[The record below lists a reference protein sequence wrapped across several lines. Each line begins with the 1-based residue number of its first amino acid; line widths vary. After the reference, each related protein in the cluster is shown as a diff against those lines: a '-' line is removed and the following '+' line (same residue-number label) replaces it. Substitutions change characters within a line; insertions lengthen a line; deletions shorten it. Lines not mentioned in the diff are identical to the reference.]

1 MYNNADYSNSDS
13 SFSFLPEHEQL
24 LEVSSI
30 STLNGSSL
38 ADYAK
43 LCKSVEDNFDCCSH
57 LPNGS
62 NEHIH
67 FASQS
72 NCASLYSSTQQR
84 KPMAQDAEDG
94 PDFLD
99 VEQHGWEGNSHI
111 YNASRPPMNQDEFD
125 KRFCYRT
132 PHTSNILREHAS
144 AFLKYYYRPC
154 LSSRRMANFFLNF
167 FPILQWLPN
176 YEWRNWFASDVIGG
190 LVTGVMHVP
199 QGIAY
204 AQLAG
209 VDAVVGLYTSFFP
222 PLFYMFFGTSRH
234 NSIGSFAVVALMTN
248 VAMNRLFDA
257 HKGEMPVSNGNASDL
272 NNLLPLSPIIVS
284 STLACCI
291 GLVTL
296 AMGILRLD
304 MISTYFSDQVVAG
317 FTTGASV
324 HVFAAQLKFIFGL
337 SGLPQRSGA
346 GNLIMK
352 FYDICYRLPQTH
364 IPSFAVSIISIV
376 LLCIG
381 KEFLNPLLKKRF
393 NLNVTIPFELFLM
406 VLGTF
411 LSFLFHGHSKF
422 GLEIVDRIPAGIP
435 TPIMPDLTLLP
446 ELLPDAIAIAAVVMA
461 VHISLAKI
469 IAKKKCYRVD
479 PGQELFALGFSST
492 LSSFF
497 PVYPVSCS
505 LGRTLVN
512 VEANT
517 KTQLSTIFSCAF
529 LAAII
534 LYFGQWLRTLPM
546 CILSSI
552 IVVALKGIFRKIAD
566 LRRLWPLSRIDFAI
580 WLVSFVSTVCWDVSQ
595 GLVISIGFALLTT
608 VFRTQWPRWH
618 FLANL
623 SGTNDFRDAE
633 RYELISTFPGICIF
647 RFDSPLLFTNV
658 DNFKETIH
666 KAFQR
671 WKRYQ
676 GAQLGL
682 HVVGSTLRLRH
693 TTSTPSLQIF
703 TKLSSN
709 GIIVPANLSPQ
720 TSLQQKQ
727 NIHSKQLEAVDE
739 NEQQQ
744 EDEDKRS
751 TTNAL
756 PSLNIKSGTEAKSEA
771 FLDNQKTLEK
781 NSSFDSPQ
789 RLHFIV
795 DCSGFTFVDCMGV
808 NALKEIF
815 TEMRQQRVRVY
826 FAAAKAPVRD
836 LFEKSGFYEYVPKR
850 NFYPTIR
857 DAVALARMRRSASS
871 QNLLDESTA
880 HRVYDE
886 IETMQITQPEQ

>member
-1 MYNNADYSNSDS
+1 MS
-13 SFSFLPEHEQL
+13 
-24 LEVSSI
+24 
-30 STLNGSSL
+30 
-38 ADYAK
+38 
-43 LCKSVEDNFDCCSH
+43 
-57 LPNGS
+57 
-62 NEHIH
+62 
-67 FASQS
+67 
-72 NCASLYSSTQQR
+72 
-84 KPMAQDAEDG
+84 
-94 PDFLD
+94 
-99 VEQHGWEGNSHI
+99 
-111 YNASRPPMNQDEFD
+111 
-125 KRFCYRT
+125 
-132 PHTSNILREHAS
+132 
-144 AFLKYYYRPC
+144 
-154 LSSRRMANFFLNF
+154 
-167 FPILQWLPN
+167 
-176 YEWRNWFASDVIGG
+176 
-190 LVTGVMHVP
+190 
-199 QGIAY
+199 
-204 AQLAG
+204 
-209 VDAVVGLYTSFFP
+209 
-222 PLFYMFFGTSRH
+222 
-234 NSIGSFAVVALMTN
+234 N

-257 HKGEMPVSNGNASDL
+257 RRELFNNFNNASDL
-272 NNLLPLSPIIVS
+272 NTSPLSPIIVS

-337 SGLPQRSGA
+337 SRLPARSGA

-352 FYDICYRLPQTH
+352 FYDICKRIPQIH
-364 IPSFAVSIISIV
+364 IPTFTVS
-376 LLCIG
+376 
-381 KEFLNPLLKKRF
+381 FLNPLLKKNF
-393 NLNVTIPFELFLM
+393 KLNVPIPFELFLM

-422 GLEIVDRIPAGIP
+422 GLEIVDHIPAGIP
-435 TPIMPDLTLLP
+435 TPILPDLTLLP

-517 KTQLSTIFSCAF
+517 KTQLSTIFSCTF
-529 LAAII
+529 LAAVI

-546 CILSSI
+546 AC
-552 IVVALKGIFRKIAD
+552 IFRKIAD
-566 LRRLWPLSRIDFAI
+566 LRRLWPLSRIDFSI

-633 RYELISTFPGICIF
+633 RYELIHTFPGICIF

-682 HVVGSTLRLRH
+682 HVVGSTLRLRQ

-703 TKLSSN
+703 TKLGSN
-709 GIIVPANLSPQ
+709 GIVVPANLSPK
-720 TSLQQKQ
+720 SNLQRKRDDDEHNQ
-727 NIHSKQLEAVDE
+727 NERQPEDE
-739 NEQQQ
+739 NNET
-744 EDEDKRS
+744 K
-751 TTNAL
+751 
-756 PSLNIKSGTEAKSEA
+756 TEAFSQSFE
-771 FLDNQKTLEK
+771 NQKTLEK
-781 NSSFDSPQ
+781 IGSFDSPQ
-789 RLHFIV
+789 HLHFIV

-836 LFEKSGFYEYVPKR
+836 LFEKCGFYEYVPKR

-857 DAVALARMRRSASS
+857 DAVAIARMRRNASS
-871 QNLLDESTA
+871 QNLLDESVI

>member
-1 MYNNADYSNSDS
+1 
-13 SFSFLPEHEQL
+13 
-24 LEVSSI
+24 
-30 STLNGSSL
+30 
-38 ADYAK
+38 
-43 LCKSVEDNFDCCSH
+43 
-57 LPNGS
+57 
-62 NEHIH
+62 
-67 FASQS
+67 
-72 NCASLYSSTQQR
+72 
-84 KPMAQDAEDG
+84 MAQDAEDG

-99 VEQHGWEGNSHI
+99 VEQNGWDLNSPP
-111 YNASRPPMNQDEFD
+111 YNNNTSRPPMNQDEFD

-132 PHTSNILREHAS
+132 PRSSNILKERAS
-144 AFLKYYYRPC
+144 ALLRYYYRPC
-154 LSSRRMANFFLNF
+154 LSTRSLTIFFLNF

-176 YEWRNWFASDVIGG
+176 YEWKNWFASDIIGG
-190 LVTGVMHVP
+190 IVTGVMHVP

-222 PLFYMFFGTSRH
+222 PLIYMFFGTSRH
-234 NSIGSFAVVALMTN
+234 NSIGKINTVNALKKAH
-248 VAMNRLFDA
+248 VLLFFNPLV
-257 HKGEMPVSNGNASDL
+257 GCASIRDCSSIRAFTTS
-272 NNLLPLSPIIVS
+272 PLSPIIVS

-337 SGLPQRSGA
+337 SRLPARSGA
-346 GNLIMK
+346 GNLIM
-352 FYDICYRLPQTH
+352 
-364 IPSFAVSIISIV
+364 
-376 LLCIG
+376 
-381 KEFLNPLLKKRF
+381 FLNPLLKKNF
-393 NLNVTIPFELFLM
+393 KLNVPIPFELFLM

-422 GLEIVDRIPAGIP
+422 GLEIVDHIPAGIP
-435 TPIMPDLTLLP
+435 TPILPDLTLLP

-517 KTQLSTIFSCAF
+517 KTQLSTIFSCTF
-529 LAAII
+529 LAA
-534 LYFGQWLRTLPM
+534 

-552 IVVALKGIFRKIAD
+552 IIVALKGIFRKIAD
-566 LRRLWPLSRIDFAI
+566 LRRLWPLSRIDFSI

-595 GLVISIGFALLTT
+595 GLVISI

-633 RYELISTFPGICIF
+633 RYELIHTFPGICIF

-682 HVVGSTLRLRH
+682 HVVGSTLRLRQ

-703 TKLSSN
+703 TKLGSN
-709 GIIVPANLSPQ
+709 GIVVPANLSPK
-720 TSLQQKQ
+720 SNLQRKRDD
-727 NIHSKQLEAVDE
+727 DE
-739 NEQQQ
+739 HNR
-744 EDEDKRS
+744 KF
-751 TTNAL
+751 L
-756 PSLNIKSGTEAKSEA
+756 IIVVSGNVISGIYVLISECS
-771 FLDNQKTLEK
+771 FRNC
-781 NSSFDSPQ
+781 SFDSPQ
-789 RLHFIV
+789 HLHFIV

-836 LFEKSGFYEYVPKR
+836 LFEKCGFYEYVPKR

-857 DAVALARMRRSASS
+857 DAVAIARMRRNASS
-871 QNLLDESTA
+871 QNLLDESVI

>member
-1 MYNNADYSNSDS
+1 
-13 SFSFLPEHEQL
+13 
-24 LEVSSI
+24 
-30 STLNGSSL
+30 
-38 ADYAK
+38 
-43 LCKSVEDNFDCCSH
+43 
-57 LPNGS
+57 
-62 NEHIH
+62 
-67 FASQS
+67 
-72 NCASLYSSTQQR
+72 
-84 KPMAQDAEDG
+84 
-94 PDFLD
+94 
-99 VEQHGWEGNSHI
+99 
-111 YNASRPPMNQDEFD
+111 
-125 KRFCYRT
+125 
-132 PHTSNILREHAS
+132 
-144 AFLKYYYRPC
+144 
-154 LSSRRMANFFLNF
+154 
-167 FPILQWLPN
+167 
-176 YEWRNWFASDVIGG
+176 
-190 LVTGVMHVP
+190 
-199 QGIAY
+199 
-204 AQLAG
+204 
-209 VDAVVGLYTSFFP
+209 
-222 PLFYMFFGTSRH
+222 
-234 NSIGSFAVVALMTN
+234 
-248 VAMNRLFDA
+248 
-257 HKGEMPVSNGNASDL
+257 
-272 NNLLPLSPIIVS
+272 
-284 STLACCI
+284 
-291 GLVTL
+291 
-296 AMGILRLD
+296 
-304 MISTYFSDQVVAG
+304 
-317 FTTGASV
+317 
-324 HVFAAQLKFIFGL
+324 
-337 SGLPQRSGA
+337 
-346 GNLIMK
+346 
-352 FYDICYRLPQTH
+352 
-364 IPSFAVSIISIV
+364 
-376 LLCIG
+376 
-381 KEFLNPLLKKRF
+381 
-393 NLNVTIPFELFLM
+393 M

-422 GLEIVDRIPAGIP
+422 GLEIVDHIPAGIP

-517 KTQLSTIFSCAF
+517 KTQLSTIFSCTF
-529 LAAII
+529 LAA
-534 LYFGQWLRTLPM
+534 

-552 IVVALKGIFRKIAD
+552 IIVALKGIFRKIAD
-566 LRRLWPLSRIDFAI
+566 LRRLWPLSRIDFSI

-633 RYELISTFPGICIF
+633 RYELIHTFPGICIF

-682 HVVGSTLRLRH
+682 HVVGSTLRVQMELLFQLICH
-693 TTSTPSLQIF
+693 PNQTCSG
-703 TKLSSN
+703 N
-709 GIIVPANLSPQ
+709 GRTMMKITNERQP
-720 TSLQQKQ
+720 
-727 NIHSKQLEAVDE
+727 EDE
-739 NEQQQ
+739 NIEA
-744 EDEDKRS
+744 K
-751 TTNAL
+751 
-756 PSLNIKSGTEAKSEA
+756 TEAYSQSFE
-771 FLDNQKTLEK
+771 NQKTLEK
-781 NSSFDSPQ
+781 IGSFDSPQ
-789 RLHFIV
+789 HLHFIV

-836 LFEKSGFYEYVPKR
+836 LFEKCGFYEYVPKR

-857 DAVALARMRRSASS
+857 DAVAIARMRRNASS
-871 QNLLDESTA
+871 QNLLEESII

>member
-1 MYNNADYSNSDS
+1 MSVKIHPKIVVDTGNVNEKNTKIKNDKSNENSHCSNNASNS
-13 SFSFLPEHEQL
+13 
-24 LEVSSI
+24 
-30 STLNGSSL
+30 
-38 ADYAK
+38 
-43 LCKSVEDNFDCCSH
+43 
-57 LPNGS
+57 
-62 NEHIH
+62 
-67 FASQS
+67 
-72 NCASLYSSTQQR
+72 ASLYFSTQHKQFR
-84 KPMAQDAEDG
+84 KSMAQDAEDG

-99 VEQHGWEGNSHI
+99 VEQHGWDLNSPF
-111 YNASRPPMNQDEFD
+111 YNNNTSRPPMNQEEFD

-132 PHTSNILREHAS
+132 PRSSNILKERAS
-144 AFLKYYYRPC
+144 ALLRYYYRPC
-154 LSSRRMANFFLNF
+154 LSSRSMTNFFLNL

-176 YEWRNWFASDVIGG
+176 YEWKNWFASDIVGG
-190 LVTGVMHVP
+190 IVTGVMHVP

-222 PLFYMFFGTSRH
+222 PLIYMFFGTSRH
-234 NSIGSFAVVALMTN
+234 NSIGSFAVVALMSN

-257 HKGEMPVSNGNASDL
+257 REELSNNFNNASDS
-272 NNLLPLSPIIVS
+272 NPSPLSPIIVS

-337 SGLPQRSGA
+337 SGLPARSGA

-352 FYDICYRLPQTH
+352 FYDICKRIPQIH
-364 IPSFAVSIISIV
+364 IPTFTVSVISII

-381 KEFLNPLLKKRF
+381 KEFLNPLLKKNF
-393 NLNVTIPFELFLM
+393 KLNVPIPFELFLM

-411 LSFLFHGHSKF
+411 LSFLFHGHSKY
-422 GLEIVDRIPAGIP
+422 GLEIVDHIPAGIP

-446 ELLPDAIAIAAVVMA
+446 ELLPDAVAIAAVVMA

-505 LGRTLVN
+505 L
-512 VEANT
+512 
-517 KTQLSTIFSCAF
+517 AF
-529 LAAII
+529 HNFF
-534 LYFGQWLRTLPM
+534 LYFFGCRNSLLWSMASDIAYGILKFIFVSTFHFQ

-552 IVVALKGIFRKIAD
+552 IIVALKGIFRKIAD
-566 LRRLWPLSRIDFAI
+566 LRRLWPLSRIDFSI

-633 RYELISTFPGICIF
+633 RYELIHTFPGICIF

-682 HVVGSTLRLRH
+682 HVVGSTLRLRQ

-703 TKLSSN
+703 TKLGSN
-709 GIIVPANLSPQ
+709 GIVVPANLSPQ
-720 TSLQQKQ
+720 SNLQRKRDDDEYKQ
-727 NIHSKQLEAVDE
+727 NEKKP
-739 NEQQQ
+739 
-744 EDEDKRS
+744 EDED
-751 TTNAL
+751 
-756 PSLNIKSGTEAKSEA
+756 TEAKTEA
-771 FLDNQKTLEK
+771 LSQDFNNQKTLEK
-781 NSSFDSPQ
+781 IGSFDSPQ
-789 RLHFIV
+789 HLHFIV

-836 LFEKSGFYEYVPKR
+836 LFEKCGFYEYVPKR

-857 DAVALARMRRSASS
+857 DAVAIARMRRNASS
-871 QNLLDESTA
+871 QNLLDESVI

>member
-1 MYNNADYSNSDS
+1 
-13 SFSFLPEHEQL
+13 
-24 LEVSSI
+24 
-30 STLNGSSL
+30 
-38 ADYAK
+38 
-43 LCKSVEDNFDCCSH
+43 
-57 LPNGS
+57 
-62 NEHIH
+62 
-67 FASQS
+67 
-72 NCASLYSSTQQR
+72 
-84 KPMAQDAEDG
+84 MAQDAEDG

-99 VEQHGWEGNSHI
+99 VEQHG
-111 YNASRPPMNQDEFD
+111 
-125 KRFCYRT
+125 
-132 PHTSNILREHAS
+132 
-144 AFLKYYYRPC
+144 
-154 LSSRRMANFFLNF
+154 F

-176 YEWRNWFASDVIGG
+176 YEWKNWFASDIIGG
-190 LVTGVMHVP
+190 IVTGVMHVP

-209 VDAVVGLYTSFFP
+209 VDAV
-222 PLFYMFFGTSRH
+222 
-234 NSIGSFAVVALMTN
+234 
-248 VAMNRLFDA
+248 
-257 HKGEMPVSNGNASDL
+257 
-272 NNLLPLSPIIVS
+272 
-284 STLACCI
+284 
-291 GLVTL
+291 
-296 AMGILRLD
+296 
-304 MISTYFSDQVVAG
+304 VVAG

-337 SGLPQRSGA
+337 SGLPARSGA
-346 GNLIMK
+346 GNLIM
-352 FYDICYRLPQTH
+352 
-364 IPSFAVSIISIV
+364 
-376 LLCIG
+376 
-381 KEFLNPLLKKRF
+381 FLNPLLKKNF
-393 NLNVTIPFELFLM
+393 KLNVPIPFELFLM
-406 VLGTF
+406 VLGTS
-411 LSFLFHGHSKF
+411 LSFLFHGHSKY
-422 GLEIVDRIPAGIP
+422 GLEIVDHIPAGIP

-446 ELLPDAIAIAAVVMA
+446 ELLPDAIAIAGVVMA

-505 LGRTLVN
+505 LGRTLCV
-512 VEANT
+512 
-517 KTQLSTIFSCAF
+517 
-529 LAAII
+529 
-534 LYFGQWLRTLPM
+534 
-546 CILSSI
+546 LSSI
-552 IVVALKGIFRKIAD
+552 IIVALKGIFRKIAD
-566 LRRLWPLSRIDFAI
+566 LRRLWPLSRIDFSI

-633 RYELISTFPGICIF
+633 RYELIHTFPGICIF

-682 HVVGSTLRLRH
+682 HVVGSTLRLRQ
-693 TTSTPSLQIF
+693 TASTPSLQIF
-703 TKLSSN
+703 TKFGSN
-709 GIIVPANLSPQ
+709 GVVVPANLSPQ
-720 TSLQQKQ
+720 SNLQRKRDDDDEHKQ
-727 NIHSKQLEAVDE
+727 NERQP
-739 NEQQQ
+739 
-744 EDEDKRS
+744 EDED
-751 TTNAL
+751 
-756 PSLNIKSGTEAKSEA
+756 TEANTEA
-771 FLDNQKTLEK
+771 FPQDFNNQKTLEK
-781 NSSFDSPQ
+781 IGSFDSSQ
-789 RLHFIV
+789 HLHFIV

-836 LFEKSGFYEYVPKR
+836 LFEKCGFYEYVPKR

-857 DAVALARMRRSASS
+857 DAVAIARMRRNASS
-871 QNLLDESTA
+871 QNLLEESVI

>member
-1 MYNNADYSNSDS
+1 
-13 SFSFLPEHEQL
+13 
-24 LEVSSI
+24 
-30 STLNGSSL
+30 
-38 ADYAK
+38 
-43 LCKSVEDNFDCCSH
+43 
-57 LPNGS
+57 
-62 NEHIH
+62 
-67 FASQS
+67 
-72 NCASLYSSTQQR
+72 
-84 KPMAQDAEDG
+84 
-94 PDFLD
+94 
-99 VEQHGWEGNSHI
+99 
-111 YNASRPPMNQDEFD
+111 
-125 KRFCYRT
+125 
-132 PHTSNILREHAS
+132 
-144 AFLKYYYRPC
+144 
-154 LSSRRMANFFLNF
+154 
-167 FPILQWLPN
+167 
-176 YEWRNWFASDVIGG
+176 
-190 LVTGVMHVP
+190 
-199 QGIAY
+199 
-204 AQLAG
+204 
-209 VDAVVGLYTSFFP
+209 
-222 PLFYMFFGTSRH
+222 
-234 NSIGSFAVVALMTN
+234 MTN

-257 HKGEMPVSNGNASDL
+257 HKGEMPNIVSNGNASDL
-272 NNLLPLSPIIVS
+272 NVWNLLPLSPIIVS

-346 GNLIMK
+346 GNLIM
-352 FYDICYRLPQTH
+352 
-364 IPSFAVSIISIV
+364 
-376 LLCIG
+376 
-381 KEFLNPLLKKRF
+381 FLNPLLKKRF
-393 NLNVTIPFELFLM
+393 NLNVPIPFELFLM

-446 ELLPDAIAIAAVVMA
+446 ELLPDAIAIAAV
-461 VHISLAKI
+461 
-469 IAKKKCYRVD
+469 
-479 PGQELFALGFSST
+479 ELFALGFSST

-608 VFRTQWPRWH
+608 VKLHFSWH

-658 DNFKETIH
+658 DNFKTIH

-727 NIHSKQLEAVDE
+727 NIHSKQLEAVDGKI
-739 NEQQQ
+739 
-744 EDEDKRS
+744 DC
-751 TTNAL
+751 
-756 PSLNIKSGTEAKSEA
+756 
-771 FLDNQKTLEK
+771 
-781 NSSFDSPQ
+781 SFDSPQ
-789 RLHFIV
+789 HLHFIV

>member
-1 MYNNADYSNSDS
+1 
-13 SFSFLPEHEQL
+13 
-24 LEVSSI
+24 
-30 STLNGSSL
+30 
-38 ADYAK
+38 
-43 LCKSVEDNFDCCSH
+43 
-57 LPNGS
+57 
-62 NEHIH
+62 
-67 FASQS
+67 
-72 NCASLYSSTQQR
+72 
-84 KPMAQDAEDG
+84 MAQDAEDG

-99 VEQHGWEGNSHI
+99 VEQHGWNLNSPL
-111 YNASRPPMNQDEFD
+111 YTSRPPMNQEEFD

-132 PHTSNILREHAS
+132 PRNSNILKERAS
-144 AFLKYYYRPC
+144 ALLRYYYRPC
-154 LSSRRMANFFLNF
+154 LSGRSLTNFFLNF

-176 YEWRNWFASDVIGG
+176 YEWKNWFASDIIGG
-190 LVTGVMHVP
+190 IVTGVMHVP

-222 PLFYMFFGTSRH
+222 PLIYMFFGTSRH
-234 NSIGSFAVVALMTN
+234 NSIGSFAVVALMSN

-257 HKGEMPVSNGNASDL
+257 RGELSNNFNNASDL
-272 NNLLPLSPIIVS
+272 NPSPLSPIIVS

-337 SGLPQRSGA
+337 SGLPARSGA

-352 FYDICYRLPQTH
+352 FYDICKRIPQIH
-364 IPSFAVSIISIV
+364 IPTFTVSVISII

-381 KEFLNPLLKKRF
+381 KEFLNPLLKKHF
-393 NLNVTIPFELFLM
+393 KLTVPIPFELFLM

-422 GLEIVDRIPAGIP
+422 GLEIVDHIPAGIP

-517 KTQLSTIFSCAF
+517 KTQLSTIFSCTF
-529 LAAII
+529 LAA
-534 LYFGQWLRTLPM
+534 
-546 CILSSI
+546 CVLSSI
-552 IVVALKGIFRKIAD
+552 IIVALKGIFRKIAD
-566 LRRLWPLSRIDFAI
+566 LRRLWPLSRIDFSI
-580 WLVSFVSTVCWDVSQ
+580 WLVSFVSTVCWDVCQ

-633 RYELISTFPGICIF
+633 RYELIHTFPGICIF

-682 HVVGSTLRLRH
+682 HVVGSTLRLRQ

-703 TKLSSN
+703 TKLGSN
-709 GIIVPANLSPQ
+709 GIVVPANLSPQ
-720 TSLQQKQ
+720 SNLQRKR
-727 NIHSKQLEAVDE
+727 EDDDE
-739 NEQQQ
+739 NNQNERQP
-744 EDEDKRS
+744 EDED
-751 TTNAL
+751 
-756 PSLNIKSGTEAKSEA
+756 TEANTEA
-771 FLDNQKTLEK
+771 FPQDFNNQKTLEK
-781 NSSFDSPQ
+781 IGSFDSPQ
-789 RLHFIV
+789 HLHFIV

-836 LFEKSGFYEYVPKR
+836 LFEKCGFYEYVPKR

-857 DAVALARMRRSASS
+857 DAVAIARMRRNASS
-871 QNLLDESTA
+871 QNLLEESII

>member
-1 MYNNADYSNSDS
+1 
-13 SFSFLPEHEQL
+13 
-24 LEVSSI
+24 
-30 STLNGSSL
+30 
-38 ADYAK
+38 
-43 LCKSVEDNFDCCSH
+43 
-57 LPNGS
+57 
-62 NEHIH
+62 
-67 FASQS
+67 
-72 NCASLYSSTQQR
+72 
-84 KPMAQDAEDG
+84 MAQDAEDG

-99 VEQHGWEGNSHI
+99 VEQHGWDLNSPL
-111 YNASRPPMNQDEFD
+111 YNNNTSRPPMNQEFD

-132 PHTSNILREHAS
+132 PRSSNILKERAS
-144 AFLKYYYRPC
+144 ALLRYYYRPC
-154 LSSRRMANFFLNF
+154 LSGKNMTNFFLNF

-176 YEWRNWFASDVIGG
+176 YEWKNWFASDIVGG
-190 LVTGVMHVP
+190 IVTGVMHVP

-222 PLFYMFFGTSRH
+222 PLIYMFFGTSRH
-234 NSIGSFAVVALMTN
+234 NSIGSFAVVALMSN

-257 HKGEMPVSNGNASDL
+257 REELSNNFNNASDS
-272 NNLLPLSPIIVS
+272 N
-284 STLACCI
+284 
-291 GLVTL
+291 
-296 AMGILRLD
+296 
-304 MISTYFSDQVVAG
+304 VVAG
-317 FTTGASV
+317 FTMGASV

-337 SGLPQRSGA
+337 SGLPARSGA
-346 GNLIMK
+346 GNLIM
-352 FYDICYRLPQTH
+352 
-364 IPSFAVSIISIV
+364 
-376 LLCIG
+376 
-381 KEFLNPLLKKRF
+381 FLNPLLKKNF
-393 NLNVTIPFELFLM
+393 KLNVPIPFELFLM

-411 LSFLFHGHSKF
+411 LSFLLHGHSKY
-422 GLEIVDRIPAGIP
+422 GLEIVDHIPAGIP

-517 KTQLSTIFSCAF
+517 KTQLSTIFSCTF
-529 LAAII
+529 LAA
-534 LYFGQWLRTLPM
+534 

-552 IVVALKGIFRKIAD
+552 IIVALKGIFRKIAD
-566 LRRLWPLSRIDFAI
+566 LRRLWPLSRIDFSI

-633 RYELISTFPGICIF
+633 RYELIHTFPVNLKINLNLIEIIFLKGICIF

-682 HVVGSTLRLRH
+682 H
-693 TTSTPSLQIF
+693 
-703 TKLSSN
+703 
-709 GIIVPANLSPQ
+709 
-720 TSLQQKQ
+720 
-727 NIHSKQLEAVDE
+727 
-739 NEQQQ
+739 
-744 EDEDKRS
+744 
-751 TTNAL
+751 
-756 PSLNIKSGTEAKSEA
+756 
-771 FLDNQKTLEK
+771 
-781 NSSFDSPQ
+781 
-789 RLHFIV
+789 
-795 DCSGFTFVDCMGV
+795 
-808 NALKEIF
+808 
-815 TEMRQQRVRVY
+815 
-826 FAAAKAPVRD
+826 
-836 LFEKSGFYEYVPKR
+836 
-850 NFYPTIR
+850 
-857 DAVALARMRRSASS
+857 
-871 QNLLDESTA
+871 
-880 HRVYDE
+880 
-886 IETMQITQPEQ
+886 